1 MKSVLIRR
9 ILTLN
14 PQPSTVNHQPT
25 TEWCHRRLLARI
37 HRLTLDGLRKQ
48 IEPVTVDVF
57 IRFLARHHGLLPGTQ
72 RGGTNG
78 LFEVI
83 AQLQGLDIPA
93 VAWERD
99 LLPARLDGYEPAWL
113 DELCL
118 TGEVGWGR
126 MFPPVR
132 NPDRA
137 KPMASL
143 TRVAPVSIFL
153 RQDTEWLTDRAPQ
166 PDAEG
171 LSSPA
176 MEVVELLTAR
186 GAMFASDIL
195 AATRMLPSH
204 LDDVLG
210 ELVTRG
216 WLTADGF
223 AGLRTLIA
231 EKKPH
236 GRAAARHRAERT
248 RTTRMALGRWS
259 LRSVEAAKGRQG
271 HKGPKLEE
279 GAMASQ
285 GVYANGISLDGTN
298 TFSPLRPF
306 CPSTSTTPAAL
317 QTTPDLRDHAK
328 RIAEDWAWQ
337 LLRRWGVVFRDLLTR
352 EFGTPSWF
360 ELLQVLRRLEARGE
374 IRGGRFITGVAGEQ
388 FALPDTIRQLRQLR
402 DEVPPQEVLVIS
414 AADPLNL
421 IGIVTKHDRIPS
433 TASNRVAYLDG
444 HPVASLQAEE
454 VRWLA
459 APPGHLKATIEQSLL
474 GRASRAE
481 HFEPVASG

>member
-1 MKSVLIRR
+1 M
-9 ILTLN
+9 
-14 PQPSTVNHQPT
+14 
-25 TEWCHRRLLARI
+25 LARI
-37 HRLTLDGLRKQ
+37 HRLTLEGLRKQ
-48 IEPVTVDVF
+48 IEPVSVDVF
-57 IRFLARHHGLLPGTQ
+57 IRFLARHHGLMPGTK

-99 LLPARLDGYEPAWL
+99 LLPARLEGYEAAWL

-132 NPDRA
+132 NPDRSR
-137 KPMASL
+137 PMASL
-143 TRVAPVSIFL
+143 TRVAPVSIVL
-153 RQDTEWLTDRAPQ
+153 RQDIDWLTANAPQ

-176 MEVVELLTAR
+176 VEVIELLMAR

-216 WLTADGF
+216 WITADGF

-248 RTTRMALGRWS
+248 RTTKVALGRWS
-259 LRSVEAAKGRQG
+259 LRGTGAVPADDAAKGMGLMGRMG
-271 HKGPKLEE
+271 SMGLMNE
-279 GAMASQ
+279 AASLMSVT
-285 GVYANGISLDGTN
+285 GSINGINGDSATISI
-298 TFSPLRPF
+298 SPIGPIRPIAS
-306 CPSTSTTPAAL
+306 PTPPTSPA
-317 QTTPDLRDHAK
+317 TDPRDRAK

-352 EFGTPSWF
+352 EFGTPPWF
-360 ELLQVLRRLEARGE
+360 EVLQVLRRLEARGE

-388 FALPDTIRQLRQLR
+388 FALPDTIKQLRHLR
-402 DEVPPQEVLVIS
+402 DETPPHEVLVVS

-421 IGIVTKHDRIPS
+421 VGILTKHDRIPS

-444 HPVASLQAEE
+444 HPAASLQSDE
-454 VRWLA
+454 VRWLTA
-459 APPGHLKATIEQSLL
+459 VPGHLKATIERELL
-474 GRASRAE
+474 GRGNRIE